1 MSLPTGQQRVLN
13 RMEGA
18 LRASEPR
25 LTMMYDTFARLSA
38 GEPVT
43 REKLSAWRLRW
54 LRSGSTIYA
63 VVLIPVMFV
72 VVIIGSLLGGTAR
85 GAATCD
91 VGYSAGGGPPLNGRA
106 SCPSGNQPAAGDTA
120 ARDAG
125 APCPAA
131 SGNASQ
137 PGASQP
143 GASQPG
149 ASQPGAHLDGAAGQD
164 SEPASRYVS
173 LTGGEQ
179 GFSPPVRASSA
190 AAGTPPGVC

>member
-25 LTMMYDTFARLSA
+25 LTTMYDTFARLSA

-72 VVIIGSLLGGTAR
+72 AVIIGSLLGGTAR

-91 VGYSAGGGPPLNGRA
+91 VGYSAGGGSPLNGRA
-106 SCPSGNQPAAGDTA
+106 SCPSGTQPAVRGTAAGDT
-120 ARDAG
+120 G

-131 SGNASQ
+131 AANAS
-137 PGASQP
+137 P
-143 GASQPG
+143 
-149 ASQPGAHLDGAAGQD
+149 PGAHLDGAVGRS

-179 GFSPPVRASSA
+179 GFSPPARASSA
-190 AAGTPPGVC
+190 TAETPSGVC

>member
-25 LTMMYDTFARLSA
+25 LTTMYDTFARLSA

-43 REKLSAWRLRW
+43 RETLSAWRLRW

-91 VGYSAGGGPPLNGRA
+91 VGYSAGGGSPLNGRA
-106 SCPSGNQPAAGDTA
+106 SCPSGTQPAVRGTAAGDT
-120 ARDAG
+120 G

-131 SGNASQ
+131 AADASP
-137 PGASQP
+137 PGASQSA
-143 GASQPG
+143 ASQ
-149 ASQPGAHLDGAAGQD
+149 SGAHLDGAGHS

-173 LTGGEQ
+173 LTAGEQ
-179 GFSPPVRASSA
+179 GFPPPARASSA
-190 AAGTPPGVC
+190 TAGTPPGVC